1 MKSMIMPLLVAT
13 TWSGAVLAGPFAPA
27 AGQVGSTAV
36 ARTDSQL
43 VAWASAFSNYQQ
55 GTELDATFADASK
68 ALGPAQG
75 TNFDAV
81 SLGNGGR
88 ITLSFAGTLF
98 NGAGYDFAI
107 FENSFSDTFLELAF
121 VEVSSD
127 GANFF
132 RFPNFSF
139 TPGIV
144 SAFGAIDPT
153 NIDGYAGKYRM
164 GFGTPFD
171 LNVLKNAPGL
181 NVNAVS
187 HIRLV
192 DVLGN
197 GSEFDNY
204 PAGAPFNGPHA
215 IFDPFRTTGS
225 AGFDL
230 DGVGARYFTAAP
242 PAAVPL
248 PGGLG
253 LFALAGLGL
262 LRRARRA

>member
-1 MKSMIMPLLVAT
+1 MKKMILPLLLAA
-13 TWSGAVLAGPFAPA
+13 TWSSTALAGPFAPA
-27 AGQVGSTAV
+27 AGQAGSTAV
-36 ARTDSQL
+36 ARTDSQIK
-43 VAWASAFSNYQQ
+43 AWASGFSNYVQ
-55 GTELDATFADASK
+55 GADLDAAFADASK
-68 ALGPAQG
+68 ALGPAEG

-88 ITLSFAGTLF
+88 ITLSFSGTLF

-107 FENSFSDTFLELAF
+107 FENSFSDSFLELAF

-132 RFPNFSF
+132 RFPHFSF
-139 TPGIV
+139 TPAAVG
-144 SAFGAIDPT
+144 AFGAIDPT
-153 NIDGYAGKYRM
+153 NIEGYAGKYRM

-171 LNVLKNAPGL
+171 LDVLKNAPGL

-187 HIRLV
+187 HVRLV

-215 IFDPFRTTGS
+215 IFDPFRTVGS

-230 DGVGARYFTAAP
+230 DGIGARHFTAAP
-242 PAAVPL
+242 PAPVPL
-248 PGGLG
+248 PGALG
-253 LFALAGLGL
+253 LFALAGAGL
-262 LRRARRA
+262 LRRLRRA

>member
-1 MKSMIMPLLVAT
+1 MKQKTLFLFLLAS
-13 TWSGAVLAGPFAPA
+13 WCGSALAGPFAPA
-27 AGQVGSTAV
+27 AGQTGSTAV
-36 ARTDSQL
+36 ARTDPSL

-55 GTELDATFADASK
+55 GTDLTAFTDANE
-68 ALGPAQG
+68 ALGPAEG
-75 TNFDAV
+75 TSTDIV

-88 ITLSFAGTLF
+88 ITLSFGGTLF
-98 NGAGYDFAI
+98 NGAGYDFAV

-127 GANFF
+127 GTNFF

-139 TPGIV
+139 TPAPVG
-144 SAFGAIDPT
+144 AFGAIDPT
-153 NIDGYAGKYRM
+153 NIDGYAGKYRQ

-171 LNVLKNAPGL
+171 LDVLKNAPGL

-187 HIRLV
+187 HVRLV

-197 GSEFDNY
+197 GTEFDNY
-204 PAGAPFNGPHA
+204 PAGAPFNGPHP

-230 DGVGARYFTAAP
+230 DAIGVRYLNPAP
-242 PAAVPL
+242 IPL
-248 PGGLG
+248 PGAVG
-253 LFALAGLGL
+253 LFALASLAL
-262 LRRARRA
+262 ARRARRA

>member
-1 MKSMIMPLLVAT
+1 MKKLLMPLLVAA
-13 TWSGAVLAGPFAPA
+13 TWSSATLAGPFAPA
-27 AGQVGSTAV
+27 AGQPGSTAV

-43 VAWASAFSNYQQ
+43 VAWATAFSNYQP
-55 GTELDATFADASK
+55 GTDLDAAFADASK
-68 ALGPAQG
+68 ALGPAEG

-98 NGAGYDFAI
+98 NGAGYDFAV

-139 TPGIV
+139 TPAAVG
-144 SAFGAIDPT
+144 AFGAIDPT
-153 NIDGYAGKYRM
+153 NVEGYAGKYRM

-171 LNVLKNAPGL
+171 LDVLKNAPGL

-215 IFDPFRTTGS
+215 IFDPFRTIGS

-230 DGVGARYFTAAP
+230 DGIGARHFTAAP
-242 PAAVPL
+242 PAPVPL
-248 PGGLG
+248 PGALG
-253 LFALAGLGL
+253 LFALAGAGL
-262 LRRARRA
+262 LRRLRRA